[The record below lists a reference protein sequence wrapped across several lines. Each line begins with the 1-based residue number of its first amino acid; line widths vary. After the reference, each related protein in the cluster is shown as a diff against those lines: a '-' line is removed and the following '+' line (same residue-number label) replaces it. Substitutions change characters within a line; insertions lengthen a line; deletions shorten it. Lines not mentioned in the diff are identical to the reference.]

1 MGVYMPVKKVLKRVL
16 LAGSVAAVV
25 APAAG
30 AGELSPVEQQIV
42 AEVKAH
48 APQGLALLERS
59 VNINSGTLNHEG
71 VREVGKLF
79 GAEFEQLG
87 FKTRWIEMPAA
98 MNRAGHL
105 EAARE
110 GKQGKRVLLIGHLDT
125 VFEKDSPVQKWDR
138 KGERVRGQGVADMKG
153 GDVIIIEALRALQK
167 AGALDNTSITV
178 MFSGDEENAGDPIS
192 VSRADMVAAAKH
204 SDVALA
210 FEGVVRNKQ
219 GVETGTIGRR
229 ASSSWELTVKGKQ
242 GHTSGIFTPEAG
254 YGAIFEAARIV
265 DAFRQQLPEADLTY
279 SPGLILGGTEAT
291 LDAGGARG
299 TAYGKNN
306 IIANTTIVKGDLRY
320 LSKEQGDRVH
330 AKMQAI
336 VAQHLPGTSATIAFH
351 ESYPPMSPTAGNLKL
366 LDAYSKASDDAGLG
380 KVPALPPGER
390 GAGDVQ
396 FAAPYVDSLDGLG
409 AGGRGSHSPD
419 EELDIP
425 TIERSTIRAALL
437 IYRLT
442 R

>member
-1 MGVYMPVKKVLKRVL
+1 MKSMKQRAV
-16 LAGSVAAVV
+16 LAGLVFGAIA
-25 APAAG
+25 AAG
-30 AGELSPVEQQIV
+30 AAELSPVEQQIV

-48 APQGLALLERS
+48 NAQGLQLLERS
-59 VNINSGTLNHEG
+59 VNINSGTLNHAG

-87 FKTRWIEMPAA
+87 FKTRWIDMPPA

-105 EAARE
+105 EASRE

-125 VFEKDSPVQKWDR
+125 VFEKDSPVQLWDR
-138 KGERVRGQGVADMKG
+138 KGDRVRGQGVADMKG

-167 AGALDNTSITV
+167 VGALDNTSITV
-178 MFSGDEENAGDPIS
+178 MFGGDEENAGDPIII
-192 VSRADMVAAAKH
+192 SRADMIAAAKR

-229 ASSSWELTVKGKQ
+229 ASSSWELVVKGKQ

-265 DAFRQQLPEADLTY
+265 DAFRRELPEADLTY

-320 LSKEQGDRVH
+320 LSQEQGDRVH

-336 VAQHLPGTSATIAFH
+336 VAQHLPGASAVVSFH

-366 LDAYSKASDDAGLG
+366 LDTYSKASDDAGLG

>member
-1 MGVYMPVKKVLKRVL
+1 MIG
-16 LAGSVAAVV
+16 AIA
-25 APAAG
+25 AAG
-30 AGELSPVEQQIV
+30 AAELSPVEQRIV

-48 APQGLALLERS
+48 NAQGLQLLERS
-59 VNINSGTLNHEG
+59 VNINSGTLNHAG

-79 GAEFEQLG
+79 GAEFEALG
-87 FKTRWIEMPAA
+87 FKTRWIEMPPA

-105 EAARE
+105 EASRE

-125 VFEKDSPVQKWDR
+125 VFEKDSPVQLWDR
-138 KGERVRGQGVADMKG
+138 QGDRVRGQGVADMKG

-167 AGALDNTSITV
+167 VGALENTSITV

-192 VSRADMVAAAKH
+192 ISRADMIAAAKH

-229 ASSSWELTVKGKQ
+229 ASSSWELVVKGKQ
-242 GHTSGIFTPEAG
+242 GHTSGIFTQEAG

-279 SPGLILGGTEAT
+279 SPGLILGGTEASVDT
-291 LDAGGARG
+291 GGARG

-330 AKMQAI
+330 TRMQAI
-336 VAQHLPGTSATIAFH
+336 VAQHLPGTDATISFH

-419 EELDIP
+419 EQLDIP